1 MKAIPTIILM
11 MIIHSSNAFNK
22 LDSIIPYSLVNRY
35 DIVIDE
41 IMADPTPSFGL
52 PNCEWLELRN
62 KSLNEINLQNWR
74 IGKSSATSGLMRS
87 FILKPDSSVIIC
99 SSGSVPE
106 MSVFGSVISVT
117 SFPSLS
123 NSGDLIILIAPDGRT
138 IHAVDYSDEWYG
150 SDFKKQG
157 GWSLEMIDLNNP
169 CSRFDNWTASN
180 AIAGGTPGQMNS
192 VDAFNSDIT
201 YPKLLRTFAI
211 DSTHLILYFNEP
223 LDSAQASN
231 VSQYSI
237 NEGIGNPLVAKP
249 LSPLFDKILL
259 ELPTPLNRNKTYS
272 ISVSGV
278 VDCVLN
284 EIGSYNH
291 SQTGLFEHA
300 DSLDVVVNEIL
311 FNPKADGVDYVELY
325 NRSRDILN
333 LKNLYIANLNSLGN
347 IDNITA
353 ISEQNY
359 LLFPDDY
366 IILTESPSIV
376 KSHYLV
382 KQPDNIIKV
391 NAIPS
396 MNDDQGH
403 VILMN
408 EQGKIIDRVDYKD
421 DWHFKLIDNAEGV
434 SLERIN
440 ANSTSNDEQNWHS
453 ASSSVGYGTPT
464 YKNSQSYTDGAYEGM
479 IHVEPKIIS
488 PNNDGVDDMAAI
500 KYNFDEPGYVANISL
515 FDVNGRIVKQ
525 IQRSALCGRSGQ
537 FMWDGLNE
545 QNQKL
550 SKGIYIIYTEVFNL
564 KGRVRKFKN
573 TIVVKG

>member
-1 MKAIPTIILM
+1 
-11 MIIHSSNAFNK
+11 
-22 LDSIIPYSLVNRY
+22 
-35 DIVIDE
+35 
-41 IMADPTPSFGL
+41 
-52 PNCEWLELRN
+52 
-62 KSLNEINLQNWR
+62 
-74 IGKSSATSGLMRS
+74 
-87 FILKPDSSVIIC
+87 
-99 SSGSVPE
+99 
-106 MSVFGSVISVT
+106 
-117 SFPSLS
+117 
-123 NSGDLIILIAPDGRT
+123 
-138 IHAVDYSDEWYG
+138 
-150 SDFKKQG
+150 
-157 GWSLEMIDLNNP
+157 
-169 CSRFDNWTASN
+169 
-180 AIAGGTPGQMNS
+180 
-192 VDAFNSDIT
+192 
-201 YPKLLRTFAI
+201 
-211 DSTHLILYFNEP
+211 
-223 LDSAQASN
+223 
-231 VSQYSI
+231 
-237 NEGIGNPLVAKP
+237 
-249 LSPLFDKILL
+249 
-259 ELPTPLNRNKTYS
+259 
-272 ISVSGV
+272 

-353 ISEQNY
+353 ISEHNY

-391 NAIPS
+391 NSIPS

-440 ANSTSNDEQNWHS
+440 ANSKSNDEQNWHS

-515 FDVNGRIVKQ
+515 FDVNGRLVKQ

-550 SKGIYIIYTEVFNL
+550 SNGIYIIYTEFFNL